1 MGLETALLAS
11 VIMGGVGTAA
21 GVIGQMD
28 SSRRAKNQAEDA
40 GRQAEQ
46 QAQQAAQQAEQ
57 QAQQASQQADQQFN
71 RANQRRP
78 DAMPGPAG
86 AGGST
91 VLTGPQGIDPG
102 ALPLGKSTMLGQ

>member
-46 QAQQAAQQAEQ
+46 QAQQAAQQA
-57 QAQQASQQADQQFN
+57 DQQFN

-91 VLTGPQGIDPG
+91 MLTGPQGIDPG
-102 ALPLGKSTMLGQ
+102 ALPLGKSTLLGQ

>member
-1 MGLETALLAS
+1 MGIETALLSA
-11 VIMGGVGTAA
+11 IIGGVGTAA

-46 QAQQAAQQAEQ
+46 QAQQAAQQA
-57 QAQQASQQADQQFN
+57 QQASQQADQQFN

-78 DAMPGPAG
+78 DAMSGPAG

-91 VLTGPQGIDPG
+91 MLTGPQGIDPG
-102 ALPLGKSTMLGQ
+102 ALPLGKSTLLGQ

>member
-1 MGLETALLAS
+1 MGIEAALRSA
-11 VIMGGVGTAA
+11 IIGGVGTAA

-46 QAQQAAQQAEQ
+46 QAQQAAQQA
-57 QAQQASQQADQQFN
+57 QQASQQADQQFN

-91 VLTGPQGIDPG
+91 MLTGPQGIDPG
-102 ALPLGKSTMLGQ
+102 ALPLGKSTLLGQ

>member
-1 MGLETALLAS
+1 MGLDPLSWAMIGSAVLGA
-11 VIMGGVGTAA
+11 GTS
-21 GVIGQMD
+21 MD
-28 SSRRAKNQAEDA
+28 AQRKAKNQAEDA
-40 GRQAEQ
+40 SRQAEQ
-46 QAQQAAQQAEQ
+46 QAQQAAQ

-91 VLTGPQGIDPG
+91 MLTGPQGIDPG
-102 ALPLGKSTMLGQ
+102 ALPLGKSTLLGQ

>member
-1 MGLETALLAS
+1 MGIETALLSA
-11 VIMGGVGTAA
+11 IIGGVGTAA

-40 GRQAEQ
+40 GR
-46 QAQQAAQQAEQ
+46 QAEQ

-91 VLTGPQGIDPG
+91 MLTGPQGIDPG
-102 ALPLGKSTMLGQ
+102 ALPLGKSTLLGQ

>member
-1 MGLETALLAS
+1 MGIETALLSA
-11 VIMGGVGTAA
+11 IIGGVGTAA

-46 QAQQAAQQAEQ
+46 QAQQAAQQA
-57 QAQQASQQADQQFN
+57 QQASQQADQQFY

-91 VLTGPQGIDPG
+91 MLTGPQGIDPG
-102 ALPLGKSTMLGQ
+102 ALPLGKSTLLGQ

>member
-1 MGLETALLAS
+1 MGLDPLSWALIGSAVLGA
-11 VIMGGVGTAA
+11 GTS
-21 GVIGQMD
+21 MD
-28 SSRRAKNQAEDA
+28 AQRKAKNQAEDA

-46 QAQQAAQQAEQ
+46 QAQQAA
-57 QAQQASQQADQQFN
+57 QQADQQFN

-91 VLTGPQGIDPG
+91 MLTGPQGIDPG
-102 ALPLGKSTMLGQ
+102 ALPLGKSTLLGQ

>member
-1 MGLETALLAS
+1 MGLDPLSWA
-11 VIMGGVGTAA
+11 
-21 GVIGQMD
+21 VIGSAVLGAGTSMD
-28 SSRRAKNQAEDA
+28 AQRKAKNQAEDA

-46 QAQQAAQQAEQ
+46 QAQQA
-57 QAQQASQQADQQFN
+57 AQQASQQADQQFN

-78 DAMPGPAG
+78 DAMPGPAR

-91 VLTGPQGIDPG
+91 MLTGPQGIDPG

>member
-1 MGLETALLAS
+1 MGIGASLLSA
-11 VIMGGVGTAA
+11 IIGGVGTAA

-46 QAQQAAQQAEQ
+46 QAQQAAQQA
-57 QAQQASQQADQQFN
+57 QQASQQADQQFN

-91 VLTGPQGIDPG
+91 MLTGPQGIDPG
-102 ALPLGKSTMLGQ
+102 ALPLGKSTLLGQ

>member
-1 MGLETALLAS
+1 MGLDPLSWA
-11 VIMGGVGTAA
+11 
-21 GVIGQMD
+21 VIGSAVLGAGTSMD
-28 SSRRAKNQAEDA
+28 AQRKAKNQAEDA
-40 GRQAEQ
+40 SRQAEQ
-46 QAQQAAQQAEQ
+46 QAQQAAQ

-91 VLTGPQGIDPG
+91 MLTGPQGIDPG
-102 ALPLGKSTMLGQ
+102 ALPLGKSTLLGQ

>member
-1 MGLETALLAS
+1 MGIETALLSA
-11 VIMGGVGTAA
+11 IIGGVGTAA

-46 QAQQAAQQAEQ
+46 QAQQAAQQA
-57 QAQQASQQADQQFN
+57 DQQFN

-86 AGGST
+86 AGAST
-91 VLTGPQGIDPG
+91 MLTGPQGIDPG
-102 ALPLGKSTMLGQ
+102 ALPLGKSTLLGQ

>member
-1 MGLETALLAS
+1 MGLDPLSWA
-11 VIMGGVGTAA
+11 
-21 GVIGQMD
+21 VIGSAVLGAGTSMD
-28 SSRRAKNQAEDA
+28 AQRKAKNQAEDA

-46 QAQQAAQQAEQ
+46 QAQQA
-57 QAQQASQQADQQFN
+57 AQQASQQADQQFN

-91 VLTGPQGIDPG
+91 MLTGPQGIDPG
-102 ALPLGKSTMLGQ
+102 ALPLGKSTLLGQ

>member
-1 MGLETALLAS
+1 MGLDPLSWA
-11 VIMGGVGTAA
+11 
-21 GVIGQMD
+21 VIGSAVLGAGTSMD
-28 SSRRAKNQAEDA
+28 AQRKAKNQAEDA

-46 QAQQAAQQAEQ
+46 QAQQAA
-57 QAQQASQQADQQFN
+57 QQADQQFN

-91 VLTGPQGIDPG
+91 MLTGPQGIDPG
-102 ALPLGKSTMLGQ
+102 ALPLGKSTLLGQ

>member
-1 MGLETALLAS
+1 MGIETALLSA
-11 VIMGGVGTAA
+11 IIGGVGTAA

-40 GRQAEQ
+40 SREAEQ
-46 QAQQAAQQAEQ
+46 QAQQ
-57 QAQQASQQADQQFN
+57 QAQQASKQADQQFN

-78 DAMPGPAG
+78 DAMPGPAAG

-91 VLTGPQGIDPG
+91 MLTGPQGIDPG

>member
-1 MGLETALLAS
+1 MGIETALLSA
-11 VIMGGVGTAA
+11 IIGGVGTAA
-21 GVIGQMD
+21 GVMGQMD

-46 QAQQAAQQAEQ
+46 QAQQAAQQA
-57 QAQQASQQADQQFN
+57 DQQFN

-91 VLTGPQGIDPG
+91 MLTGPQGIDPG
-102 ALPLGKSTMLGQ
+102 ALPLGKSTLLGQ

>member
-1 MGLETALLAS
+1 MGIETALLSA
-11 VIMGGVGTAA
+11 IIGGVGTAA
-21 GVIGQMD
+21 GVVGQMD
-28 SSRRAKNQAEDA
+28 ASRRAKNQAEDA
-40 GRQAEQ
+40 SRQAEQ
-46 QAQQAAQQAEQ
+46 QAQQAAQ

-91 VLTGPQGIDPG
+91 MLTGPQGIDPG
-102 ALPLGKSTMLGQ
+102 ALPLGKSTLLGQ

>member
-1 MGLETALLAS
+1 MSGYISAAAA
-11 VIMGGVGTAA
+11 VVGTAA
-21 GVIGQMD
+21 SIDGA
-28 SSRRAKNQAEDA
+28 RRQKNQAEDA
-40 GRQAEQ
+40 QKQAVEQ
-46 QAQQAAQQAEQ
+46 ANQ

-91 VLTGPQGIDPG
+91 MLTGPQGIDPG
-102 ALPLGKSTMLGQ
+102 ALPLGKSTLLGQ